1 MTRTLVRVPLRRRS
15 TVYSTFKCTQSRFV
29 ALLIC
34 SCILALVV
42 YGRYIHLNLEAEFE
56 GNNDEE
62 IKHVMLDIKSPVSIS
77 NNDTDTIVQIGG
89 FSISLTPEQANVFQV
104 YQNHHVVHGVYVPT
118 PRYPRNW
125 RASKNEVG
133 FGCGNN
139 TDIMNVTMYRLDGI
153 GQQLLAT
160 MRVIANVLRNPTKY
174 NFYYF
179 PFQYRMTDR
188 ITDLSQIERFINIGY
203 GERNIFN
210 KSDPCRCCHFQP
222 FQKYENGLFNDTVK
236 EYLRNKYFSNK
247 QHLKGYNNSVFNVAV
262 HIRRAMNI
270 ESDKSWRI
278 ISNSYF
284 STIMQY
290 LFNSNITTKA
300 MVFHVYSHGSFKR
313 NESEKAFNSYLFST
327 QYHIN
332 TALNLTFHGMVTA
345 DAFIASRSA
354 LSYTAAILS
363 DSKYIFYPI
372 TARQKKDQWQSLED
386 IVSNQ
391 WIPCHFK
398 GKILCLPPNETRQ
411 KD

>member
-210 KSDPCRCCHFQP
+210 KSDPCR
-222 FQKYENGLFNDTVK
+222 
-236 EYLRNKYFSNK
+236 
-247 QHLKGYNNSVFNVAV
+247 
-262 HIRRAMNI
+262 
-270 ESDKSWRI
+270 
-278 ISNSYF
+278 
-284 STIMQY
+284 
-290 LFNSNITTKA
+290 
-300 MVFHVYSHGSFKR
+300 SHGSFKR